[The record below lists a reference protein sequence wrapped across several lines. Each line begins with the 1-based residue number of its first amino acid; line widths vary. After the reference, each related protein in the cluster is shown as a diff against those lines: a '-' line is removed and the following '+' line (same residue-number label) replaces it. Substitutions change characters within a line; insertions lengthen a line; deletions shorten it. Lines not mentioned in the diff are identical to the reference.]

1 MSIRKRAKITL
12 SRKCA
17 MAAGVLILSPASS
30 ALANCVA
37 HCLLIQRGMDANTY
51 GSSIAEWSE
60 SSGIL
65 HEDLGTVEAPLDSI
79 DSACERAKEN
89 FLENPFISKKE
100 RVERYVRLHTLGI
113 NDHLDLV
120 PASSWSADKVN
131 ARLIIKIEP
140 PRCKL

>member
-1 MSIRKRAKITL
+1 MPTLKALLLLNGPRVRVFFMKILARLRLRWT
-12 SRKCA
+12 A
-17 MAAGVLILSPASS
+17 LILSVKGPSK
-30 ALANCVA
+30 
-37 HCLLIQRGMDANTY
+37 I
-51 GSSIAEWSE
+51 
-60 SSGIL
+60 
-65 HEDLGTVEAPLDSI
+65 
-79 DSACERAKEN
+79 N

-120 PASSWSADKVN
+120 PASSWTVDKVN